1 MIKKLMAC
9 IREYKRPTLLTFLFI
24 VGEVV
29 IECLIP
35 FITANL
41 VNQMK
46 ADMEM
51 KSLLTVGISLVVM
64 ALVSLC
70 CGGLAGYTSAK
81 ASAGF
86 AKNLRHDLF
95 DKIQNFS
102 FQNIDKFSSSSLVT
116 RLTTDVSNVQMSYMM
131 LIRTAIRSPLM
142 FIFSI
147 IMAYI
152 MGGALATTFVVV
164 IPVLTVGLILVTR
177 KAMPAFRSVFKKYD
191 KLNESKD

>member
-24 VGEVV
+24 VGEVI

-51 KSLLTVGISLVVM
+51 KTLLTIGISLVVM

-86 AKNLRHDLF
+86 AKNLRHDLL
-95 DKIQNFS
+95 D
-102 FQNIDKFSSSSLVT
+102 
-116 RLTTDVSNVQMSYMM
+116 
-131 LIRTAIRSPLM
+131 
-142 FIFSI
+142 
-147 IMAYI
+147 
-152 MGGALATTFVVV
+152 
-164 IPVLTVGLILVTR
+164 
-177 KAMPAFRSVFKKYD
+177 
-191 KLNESKD
+191 